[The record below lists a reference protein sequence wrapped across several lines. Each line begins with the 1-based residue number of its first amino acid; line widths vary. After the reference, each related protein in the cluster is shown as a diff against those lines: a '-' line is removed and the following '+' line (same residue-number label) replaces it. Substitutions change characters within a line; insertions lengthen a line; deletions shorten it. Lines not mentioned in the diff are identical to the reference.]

1 MDFLLFLKSTRN
13 NQQFVLPRLFRTG
26 DCCGWMEKDF
36 RSWFR
41 HQYPDLQSAQS
52 NFSSRGLNIGQQN
65 SVPYMTPY
73 SNEVPVKGDSPF
85 SFSGLLESKA
95 SQPTE
100 AHNWLYCL
108 PQLRHGFAPVLST
121 IVKEKLAPQSVDNF
135 GGKEEANAGSV
146 QKRFLVFDQS
156 GDQTTLLYSSP
167 NGTPV
172 QYLPSWEPKS
182 PAPCYPIKEG
192 PQIKR
197 SEICPS
203 GHYSNGEF
211 YEENHRDDV
220 ESELHED
227 TEELNALLYSDDDD
241 TYSEDGEEISTG
253 HSPST
258 MTAHD
263 LPLWLDEMGEEVASS
278 EWPSKR
284 RKRLD
289 GGRDIPSFVDAA
301 TSAKHFTCSDL
312 DDDAES
318 SCGNSHNQVLEL
330 VSLSGKKRPRKGQIL
345 ETISILQKIIPGGE
359 GKDSIDV
366 IDQAI
371 CYLRSLKVKAKSLG
385 LDTL

>member
-1 MDFLLFLKSTRN
+1 MERDF
-13 NQQFVLPRLFRTG
+13 V
-26 DCCGWMEKDF
+26 
-36 RSWFR
+36 SWFR
-41 HQYPDLQSAQS
+41 RQYPDLQSAHS
-52 NFSSRGLNIGQQN
+52 NLSSRGLNIGQQN
-65 SVPYMTPY
+65 SVPIYMPPY
-73 SNEVPVKGDSPF
+73 ANEVPVKGYSPF

-108 PQLRHGFAPVLST
+108 PQLHQGFAPVLST
-121 IVKEKLAPQSVDNF
+121 ISKEKFAPQSVDNS
-135 GGKEEANAGSV
+135 GVNEEANAGPGSA

-172 QYLPSWEPKS
+172 QCLPSWHPKS
-182 PAPCYPIKEG
+182 PAPCNLIKEG
-192 PQIKR
+192 QQILGNGIYP
-197 SEICPS
+197 SEKYS
-203 GHYSNGEF
+203 GGEY

-241 TYSEDGEEISTG
+241 SYSEDGDEVSTG

-263 LPLWLDEMGEEVASS
+263 LPSWHDEMGEEVNSS

-284 RKRLD
+284 RKQLD
-289 GGRDIPSFVDAA
+289 GGCDIPSLVDTA
-301 TSAKHFTCSDL
+301 TSAKPFTCSDVE
-312 DDDAES
+312 DDAES
-318 SCGNSHNQVLEL
+318 SCGNSHNNQVSEL
-330 VSLSGKKRPRKGQIL
+330 VSLSGKKRPRKDQIL
-345 ETISILQKIIPGGE
+345 ETISILQKIIPGGK
-359 GKDSIDV
+359 GKDSMDV
-366 IDQAI
+366 IDEAI

>member
-1 MDFLLFLKSTRN
+1 MERDF
-13 NQQFVLPRLFRTG
+13 V
-26 DCCGWMEKDF
+26 
-36 RSWFR
+36 SWFR
-41 HQYPDLQSAQS
+41 RQYPDLQSAYS

-65 SVPYMTPY
+65 SVPIYMPPY
-73 SNEVPVKGDSPF
+73 ANQVPVKGNSPL
-85 SFSGLLESKA
+85 SFLGLLEPKA

-100 AHNWLYCL
+100 AHNWFYCL
-108 PQLRHGFAPVLST
+108 PQLHQGFAPVLST
-121 IVKEKLAPQSVDNF
+121 IPNEKFAPQSVDKSGVN
-135 GGKEEANAGSV
+135 EEANAGPGSA

-172 QYLPSWEPKS
+172 QCLPSWHPKS
-182 PAPCYPIKEG
+182 AAPCHLIKEG
-192 PQIKR
+192 QQILG
-197 SEICPS
+197 SGICPS
-203 GHYSNGEF
+203 GKYSGGEY

-241 TYSEDGEEISTG
+241 SYSEDGEEMSTG

-263 LPLWLDEMGEEVASS
+263 LPSWHDEMGEEVNSS

-284 RKRLD
+284 RKQLD
-289 GGRDIPSFVDAA
+289 GGCDIPPSLVDTA
-301 TSAKHFTCSDL
+301 TSAKPFTCSDL
-312 DDDAES
+312 EDDAES
-318 SCGNSHNQVLEL
+318 SCGNSHNNQVSEL
-330 VSLSGKKRPRKGQIL
+330 VSLSGKKRPRKDQIL
-345 ETISILQKIIPGGE
+345 ETISILQKIIPGVK
-359 GKDSIDV
+359 GKDSMDV
-366 IDQAI
+366 IDEAI

>member
-1 MDFLLFLKSTRN
+1 
-13 NQQFVLPRLFRTG
+13 
-26 DCCGWMEKDF
+26 MEKDF
-36 RSWFR
+36 VSWFH
-41 HQYPDLQSAQS
+41 HQYPDLQSAHS
-52 NFSSRGLNIGQQN
+52 NFRSRGLNIGQQN
-65 SVPYMTPY
+65 SAPIYMTPY
-73 SNEVPVKGDSPF
+73 SNEVLVTGDSLF

-100 AHNWLYCL
+100 AHNWFYCL
-108 PQLRHGFAPVLST
+108 PQLRQGFAPVLST
-121 IVKEKLAPQSVDNF
+121 IVKEKLVPQSVDLL
-135 GGKEEANAGSV
+135 GGNKEANAGPGSA

-172 QYLPSWEPKS
+172 QCLPSWHPKT
-182 PAPCYPIKEG
+182 PAPCNPIMEG

-197 SEICPS
+197 NGICPS
-203 GHYSNGEF
+203 GHYSKGEY

-241 TYSEDGEEISTG
+241 SCSEDGEEISTG

-258 MTAHD
+258 MTTHD
-263 LPLWLDEMGEEVASS
+263 LPPWLDEMGEEVASS
-278 EWPSKR
+278 EWPSKK

-289 GGRDIPSFVDAA
+289 GGCDIPSLMDTA
-301 TSAKHFTCSDL
+301 TSAKPFVCSDL
-312 DDDAES
+312 EDDAAS
-318 SCGNSHNQVLEL
+318 SCGNSHNQVSE
-330 VSLSGKKRPRKGQIL
+330 SFPLSGRKRPRKDQIL
-345 ETISILQKIIPGGE
+345 ETISILQKIIPGGK
-359 GKDSIDV
+359 GKDSMDV
-366 IDQAI
+366 IDEAI